1 MVESINVIITIY
13 VFPLVIIYNDVDD
26 SSSNNVEDG
35 NKNYPWLIHDL
46 HDPMTLLLR
55 WNTNFKRLLSFWVME
70 LSVY

>member
-35 NKNYPWLIHDL
+35 NKNYP
-46 HDPMTLLLR
+46 
-55 WNTNFKRLLSFWVME
+55 
-70 LSVY
+70 